1 MLNQLKIYAIGV
13 LAFLAMILGFL
24 LQNSKL
30 KSKTKELK
38 DTKKV
43 AQINNDVAKILANRN
58 LPEVLDGI
66 DKQISNGD
74 VSSLDN

>member
-1 MLNQLKIYAIGV
+1 MLSQLKIYAIGV
-13 LAFLAMILGFL
+13 LAFLAMVLGFA

-30 KSKTKELK
+30 KAKTKELK

-43 AQINNDVAKILANRN
+43 AQINKDVAKILANRN

-66 DKQISNGD
+66 DKEISNGD
-74 VSSLDN
+74 TSSLDD